1 MLNEVLLLAA
11 SDTARQVPQAE
22 AMGVTPP
29 TSSPL
34 EPVVISVASLG
45 VAVLAVGIILC
56 LVRMLKGPHLADR
69 VVAADMLSIHVLAL
83 VVLLAIVFESAMF
96 FDAALVVAVLG
107 FASTVAFS
115 QYIYA
120 NRGKSAASSGATDAP
135 PAPSNP
141 AAEAS
146 P

>member
-1 MLNEVLLLAA
+1 MLIDLLPLA
-11 SDTARQVPQAE
+11 TTQPTHQLPQAE
-22 AMGVTPP
+22 TLGVTPP
-29 TSSPL
+29 ASSPL
-34 EPVVISVASLG
+34 EPAVMFVASSG
-45 VAVLAVGIILC
+45 VAVLAVGIIVC

-69 VVAADMLSIHVLAL
+69 VLAADMLSIHVLAL

-120 NRGKSAASSGATDAP
+120 TRGTSVASSESADTA
-135 PAPSNP
+135 PAPLNP
-141 AAEAS
+141 APEAS